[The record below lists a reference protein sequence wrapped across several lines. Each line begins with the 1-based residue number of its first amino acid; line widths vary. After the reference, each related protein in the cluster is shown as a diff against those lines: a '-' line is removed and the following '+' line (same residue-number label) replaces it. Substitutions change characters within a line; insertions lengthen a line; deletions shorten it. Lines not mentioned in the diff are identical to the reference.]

1 MAAPLE
7 GTHVAPVTDARQR
20 ILQAAYELFTRRG
33 IRDVGIDEVIGR
45 AGVAKATLYRHFRSK
60 DELVLAFLDRRDEIW
75 VRDWFVVEAWRLG
88 SNAEER
94 LLAFFDVFDEWFHRD
109 DYESCSFINALL
121 EMGFAHPVGAASAR
135 HLENIRSILR
145 DLAEEALL
153 RDPDGF
159 AHSYQLLMKGSV
171 VAAAGGDLE
180 AAGRAKSMALL
191 LLDQHRRTE
200 GSVAGPEPRA
210 VD

>member
-1 MAAPLE
+1 MAEPLE
-7 GTHVAPVTDARQR
+7 GPRGTPVPDARQR
-20 ILQAAYELFTRRG
+20 IVQAAYELFARRG
-33 IRDVGIDEVIGR
+33 IRDVGVDEVIGR

-75 VRDWFVVEAWRLG
+75 VRDWLVVEAWRRG

-94 LLAFFDVFDEWFHRD
+94 LLAFFDVLDEWFHRG

-121 EMGFAHPVGAASAR
+121 EMGLAHPVGAASAR
-135 HLENIRSILR
+135 HLENIRSVLR
-145 DLAEEALL
+145 DLAKEDLL

-171 VAAAGGDLE
+171 VAAAAGDLD
-180 AAGRAKSMALL
+180 AAGRAKSLALL
-191 LLDQHRRTE
+191 LLDQHRGMER
-200 GSVAGPEPRA
+200 
-210 VD
+210 